1 MSRCSKKC
9 NEIKEKIDSISG
21 LDDDFVF
28 EKLETLEW
36 AVSVTV
42 EAINKYADKDE
53 LNGTCF
59 KKSIEEDIKTLEDYA
74 YALVTISSATE
85 QDIKISKAIENILAD
100 RERLEKENTEQ
111 QEKLNKIKQYVDREV
126 DLLTDTIEDYI
137 DDDREG
143 NKDIIGSFKEE
154 REQWRDIQRIMKN
167 EGKLYFNLEK

>member
-59 KKSIEEDIKTLEDYA
+59 KKSIEEDIKFAKKYIQDYFYED
-74 YALVTISSATE
+74 I
-85 QDIKISKAIENILAD
+85 AIEDDFKFEEAIEHILTD
-100 RERLEKENTEQ
+100 REKLEKENAQ
-111 QEKLNKIKQYVDREV
+111 LKEKYNKALS
-126 DLLTDTIEDYI
+126 DLAEGTHKRIVKGAED
-137 DDDREG
+137 G
-143 NKDIIGSFKEE
+143 TN
-154 REQWRDIQRIMKN
+154 N
-167 EGKLYFNLEK
+167 